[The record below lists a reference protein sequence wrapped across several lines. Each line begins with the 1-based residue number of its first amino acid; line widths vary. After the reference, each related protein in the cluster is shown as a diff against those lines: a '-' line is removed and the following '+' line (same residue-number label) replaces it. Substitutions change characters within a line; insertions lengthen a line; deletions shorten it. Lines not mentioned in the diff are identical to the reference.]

1 VSEPIASC
9 PHCREPVRSD
19 HPYAWCSKCGERLP
33 EDVQAQLPR
42 LREIAMKAS
51 AARAGLQ
58 QEQSAGLRLADD
70 AEVIA
75 RLYRRLVLLV
85 GLQIVL
91 SFARL
96 PAVFSSAPVA
106 IAWTILVL
114 LALIVVIAALV
125 VTTYKLAG
133 HLKAGP
139 PILWAI
145 ALFLPCINIIGL
157 LALSS
162 QAQSWCRRYGI
173 KVGLLG
179 PTKESI
185 EELRRRVL
193 SSTFE

>member
-1 VSEPIASC
+1 MSDLIAS
-9 PHCREPVRSD
+9 
-19 HPYAWCSKCGERLP
+19 L
-33 EDVQAQLPR
+33 
-42 LREIAMKAS
+42 
-51 AARAGLQ
+51 
-58 QEQSAGLRLADD
+58 QEQSEGLRLADD

-75 RLYRRLVLLV
+75 HLYRRLVLLV
-85 GLQIVL
+85 GLQIFL

-96 PAVFSSAPVA
+96 PAVLASAPVA
-106 IAWTILVL
+106 MAWL
-114 LALIVVIAALV
+114 LLSLLGLLGVTAALV
-125 VTTYKLAG
+125 VTAYKLAD

-145 ALFLPCINIIGL
+145 AMFLPCISIIAL

-185 EELRRRVL
+185 EELRRRVM

>member
-1 VSEPIASC
+1 LAESVN
-9 PHCREPVRSD
+9 
-19 HPYAWCSKCGERLP
+19 L
-33 EDVQAQLPR
+33 
-42 LREIAMKAS
+42 
-51 AARAGLQ
+51 
-58 QEQSAGLRLADD
+58 QEQSEGLRLADD
-70 AEVIA
+70 AELIA

-85 GLQIVL
+85 GLQILL

-96 PAVFSSAPVA
+96 PTVLLSVPGAFVLSL
-106 IAWTILVL
+106 LVL
-114 LALIVVIAALV
+114 LALLGVTAAMV
-125 VTTYKLAG
+125 VTAYKLAD

-145 ALFLPCINIIGL
+145 AMFVPCISIIAL

-162 QAQSWCRRYGI
+162 KAQSWCRRYGI

-185 EELRRRVL
+185 EELRRRVM